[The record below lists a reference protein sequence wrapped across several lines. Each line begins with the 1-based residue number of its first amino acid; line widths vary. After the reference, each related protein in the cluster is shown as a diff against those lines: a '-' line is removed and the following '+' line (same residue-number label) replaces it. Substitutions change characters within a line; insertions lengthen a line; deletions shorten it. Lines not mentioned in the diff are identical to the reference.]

1 METLTLSDGTVFA
14 GHCFESDGVLWVYI
28 NDSTL
33 TEVFT
38 HWNDPAKTN
47 SIVFDNYGTK
57 ITFTGYNHMYFVREE
72 DGTLVTT
79 GLKKQ

>member
-1 METLTLSDGTVFA
+1 METLTLSDGTSFS
-14 GHCFESDGVLWVYI
+14 GHCFESDGILWVYI
-28 NDSTL
+28 NNSTL

-38 HWNDPAKTN
+38 QWNNPAKTS
-47 SIVFDNYGTK
+47 SIVYDNYGDKTT
-57 ITFTGYNHMYFVREE
+57 ITGYNHMYFVREE